1 MTMRATTH
9 DALAL
14 AAPELLGPNDP
25 NWQPLPFPGVVAGVE
40 PSALAAFLAFHGVFN
55 TFTRL
60 VLKDLTQGG
69 TQPSQME
76 CLRVLAT
83 EDGLCQR
90 DIAVA
95 MGVSR
100 TRVTGVVQAL
110 EQAGYVT
117 RARDRGDQRFARV
130 NLTELGRAIDQE
142 KGLLR
147 EAHINA
153 VFGSMHEEERRE
165 LTRLLDDLDRRL
177 KARLEAEARTSE
189 DRGERP
195 PPAGGPLEVATG
207 IRPSDG
213 GSKGQRVGI
222 GALDQEVSRHGDS

>member
-1 MTMRATTH
+1 VKVTHLDARAVV
-9 DALAL
+9 
-14 AAPELLGPNDP
+14 APQLLGPNDP
-25 NWQPLPFPGVVAGVE
+25 NWQPLPFPDVLAGVE
-40 PSALAAFLAFHGVFN
+40 PSALAAFLAFHSVFN

-90 DIAVA
+90 DIALA

-100 TRVTGVVQAL
+100 ARVTGVVQGL

-117 RARDRGDQRFARV
+117 RVRDRGDQRFARV
-130 NLTELGRAIDQE
+130 HLTELGRAIDQE

-147 EAHINA
+147 EAHING
-153 VFGSMHEEERRE
+153 VFGSMDEEERRE
-165 LTRLLDDLDRRL
+165 LTRLLDDLDRRF
-177 KARLEAEARTSE
+177 KARLDAY
-189 DRGERP
+189 
-195 PPAGGPLEVATG
+195 
-207 IRPSDG
+207 
-213 GSKGQRVGI
+213 GSN
-222 GALDQEVSRHGDS
+222 